1 MKIEGSVALVTGA
14 NRGIGKAIVEA
25 LRDRGAARIYATA
38 RNVDALASL
47 VATDPERIVP
57 LALDVTD
64 REAVR
69 AAAKNATD
77 VSLLVNNAG
86 SAHFTGFMN
95 TDDPATAAQADMDVN
110 YFGTLS
116 MIRAFAPG
124 LKASGGGAIVNVA
137 SIASFVNFPVLG
149 SYSASKA
156 ANHSLTQGVRAELKA
171 QGTLVVGVYPGP
183 VDTDMARDFDAPK
196 VPPSQIAAAILDAV
210 TNSTE
215 DVFPDETAANLH
227 AGLLSDPKATEQQV
241 GTMLPS

>member
-14 NRGIGKAIVEA
+14 NRGIGKAIVEV

-38 RNVDALASL
+38 RNVDGLAAL

-64 REAVR
+64 RAAVR
-69 AAAKNATD
+69 AAAAQATD
-77 VSLLVNNAG
+77 VTLLVNNAG
-86 SAHFTGFMN
+86 TAQFSGFLN
-95 TDDPATAAQADMDVN
+95 TDDPATAHADMDVN

-116 MIRAFAPG
+116 MIRAFAPR
-124 LKASGGGAIVNVA
+124 LKANGGGAIVNVA
-137 SIASFVNFPVLG
+137 SIASFVNFPVLA

-156 ANHSLTQGVRAELKA
+156 ATHSLTQGVRAELKA

-183 VDTDMARDFDAPK
+183 VDTDMARGLDAPK
-196 VPPSQIAAAILDAV
+196 VPAAQIAKATLDAV
-210 TNSTE
+210 ATGTE
-215 DVFPDETAANLH
+215 DVFPDEASANLR

-241 GTMLPS
+241 GTMLPG

>member
-1 MKIEGSVALVTGA
+1 MKIEESVALVTGA

-25 LRDRGAARIYATA
+25 LRDRGTARIYATA

-69 AAAKNATD
+69 AAAKKATD

-95 TDDPATAAQADMDVN
+95 SDDPATAAQADMDVN

-124 LKASGGGAIVNVA
+124 LKASGTEVVRE
-137 SIASFVNFPVLG
+137 P
-149 SYSASKA
+149 
-156 ANHSLTQGVRAELKA
+156 ANRDLLPLT
-171 QGTLVVGVYPGP
+171 
-183 VDTDMARDFDAPK
+183 
-196 VPPSQIAAAILDAV
+196 
-210 TNSTE
+210 ST
-215 DVFPDETAANLH
+215 PI
-227 AGLLSDPKATEQQV
+227 
-241 GTMLPS
+241 

>member
-1 MKIEGSVALVTGA
+1 VKIEGSIALVTGA

-25 LRDRGAARIYATA
+25 LRDNGAARIYATA
-38 RNVDALASL
+38 RNVDGLAAL

-64 REAVR
+64 QEAVR
-69 AAAKNATD
+69 SAAKKTTD
-77 VSLLVNNAG
+77 VTLLVNNAG
-86 SAHFTGFMN
+86 TAHFTGFLS
-95 TDDPATAAQADMDVN
+95 TDDPATAQADMDVN

-116 MIRAFAPG
+116 MIRTFAPA
-124 LKASGGGAIVNVA
+124 LKASGGGAIVNIA
-137 SIASFVNFPVLG
+137 SIASLVNFPVLG

-183 VDTDMARDFDAPK
+183 VDTDMAKDFDAPK
-196 VPPSQIAAAILDAV
+196 VPASQVATAILDAV
-210 TNSTE
+210 TNGTE
-215 DVFPDETAANLH
+215 DVFPDEMATNLH